1 MFKLNPKA
9 MTLTQ
14 AAEYEWLDYSTL
26 SNFMLCPRKY
36 YWRMHHHLGVTNSA
50 MTFGKAIH
58 VALAEWNVSHNS
70 DKSINIFIE
79 SAKTITEEDSKRNL
93 SVGIETLLQY
103 FKTWEG
109 EPYTTIATEVGFIIE
124 IMPIKGIKIIEGE
137 VRDVVV
143 HEPFV
148 FVGWIDRPCDSPM
161 GVVAMEHKTTTM
173 AGERWLQRAEP
184 NLQMEGYIAALAT
197 ITDKPIYGGVL
208 DIIHIH
214 EVASKRKFQRII
226 KTKFNPENWAKNIS
240 HWMSQIRFCNAM
252 DFHPENTNNCVPL
265 MGYSCEFLELCSLYP
280 NPYGLETMEIPSKYS
295 VEIWNPYEKMKN
307 GGENEKEN
315 EKEV

>member
-1 MFKLNPKA
+1 MFNLETKN

-26 SNFMLCPRKY
+26 SSFMQCPRKY
-36 YWRMHHHLGVTNSA
+36 YWRMHHHLTVTNSA

-58 VALAEWNVSHNS
+58 AALAEWNVTKNV
-70 DKSINIFIE
+70 DKSINLFIE
-79 SAKTITEEDSKRNL
+79 SAKTITDEDPKRNL
-93 SVGIETLLQY
+93 TVGIETLFQY

-124 IMPIKGIKIIEGE
+124 ISPVERE
-137 VRDVVV
+137 
-143 HEPFV
+143 EPFV

-161 GVVAMEHKTTTM
+161 GFVAMEHKTTTI

-214 EVASKRKFQRII
+214 DVAAKRKFQRII
-226 KTKFNPENWAKNIS
+226 KTKFNPEQWAKNIS
-240 HWMSQIRFCNAM
+240 FWMSQIRFCNGM

-280 NPYGLETMEIPSKYS
+280 NPYKLETIDIPSKFS
-295 VEIWNPYEKMKN
+295 VEEWNPYEKMKN
-307 GGENEKEN
+307 GGENN
-315 EKEV
+315 G